1 MEKLFNVINVDENDR
16 IGNLKSEAHSVVRST
31 KYFPIYN
38 IGGKKMIF
46 KPLSKTKPLTTPL
59 FSYSEVYWS
68 YIINKYFDPTAP
80 RYYLATSSVIEKEQQ
95 KYYSQGVL
103 VESLTPNDERLINL
117 YDYFMENPDS
127 SFDIKD
133 YENYCMMNYDYT
145 IILESNFIKNNKEI
159 GEGLAYQILLS
170 MLRQDQNFHYE
181 NVNFIL
187 NGGTL
192 SLAPPIDF
200 EFSTP
205 FLYPDIRRLNLFER
219 EKYIE
224 SLKIADDND
233 EIDTINYFLKS
244 IGMQPISTASNKLR
258 CNLCTII
265 KNYPEVVVEFTKQL
279 DSLIIDLPDIKIN
292 DPDHYIG
299 KLNSDYWEVWH
310 AFFKEND
317 LNKSEELKNMYPLQ
331 EINKDEVFGRISSDI
346 LSYSIELNMLLKTYL
361 MAYYSGIED
370 IENMTMRDFYSKL
383 SVANDEE
390 IKDIDLVN
398 KKLKLKKK
406 ETK

>member
-1 MEKLFNVINVDENDR
+1 MKKISIIVP
-16 IGNLKSEAHSVVRST
+16 A
-31 KYFPIYN
+31 YN
-38 IGGKKMIF
+38 
-46 KPLSKTKPLTTPL
+46 
-59 FSYSEVYWS
+59 E
-68 YIINKYFDPTAP
+68 
-80 RYYLATSSVIEKEQQ
+80 E
-95 KYYSQGVL
+95 
-103 VESLTPNDERLINL
+103 ESLPFLYERLINL
-117 YDYFMENPDS
+117 YDFFDKHPDPLI
-127 SFDIKD
+127 DIKT
-133 YENYCMMNYDYT
+133 YINYCMELYDYT
-145 IILESNFIKNNKEI
+145 KILSSDFIKNNKEI
-159 GEGLAYQILLS
+159 GENLAYQILLS
-170 MLRQDQNFHYE
+170 ILRQDQNFHYE

-244 IGMQPISTASNKLR
+244 IGIQPMSSATNKLR
-258 CNLCTII
+258 SNLCTII
-265 KNYPEVVVEFTKQL
+265 RNYPEVVFEFTKQL
-279 DSLIIDLPDIKIN
+279 DSLIIDLPDIKID
-292 DPDHYIG
+292 DPDHYVG
-299 KLNSDYWEVWH
+299 KLNSDYWEVGH

-317 LNKSEELKNMYPLQ
+317 LNKSEELKSMYPLQ

-346 LSYSIELNMLLKTYL
+346 LSYSIELNMLFKTYL

-390 IKDIDLVN
+390 IKDIELVS